1 MDFARDLIEKT
12 IRNDPSENS
21 TWQIAVRN
29 ILLIS
34 GNGYFWNDEGNVEHI
49 SDLKE
54 WEAENERQI
63 LLALPR
69 KLANAL
75 LPGVKE
81 RVIKNKKILRN
92 IKEELDSPESLT
104 GEVFVES
111 NSLLAQ
117 APANISE
124 DWSSVIHELTK
135 DAELIW
141 DEA

>member
-81 RVIKNKKILRN
+81 RVIKNKKILMN